1 MLNVL
6 FDNTARSKIEIL
18 VADVYSDQAEAD

>member
-6 FDNTARSKIEIL
+6 FDNLARSKIEIL